1 MGLNDGREGGRVGGW
16 GQGWKLADVQTEKV
30 SSVCQ

>member
-1 MGLNDGREGGRVGGW
+1 MGLNDGREGGW
-16 GQGWKLADVQTEKV
+16 GQGWKLADVQTEEV